1 MTNGPAQQPG
11 RTDAADGLYAGLRRA
26 GVNFAVH
33 IPDSVLS
40 GVTRRLAADPDV
52 LTLVCSREDEGV
64 AMAAG
69 AFIAGRVPVVIM
81 EGSGLGYSA
90 LILARAQIQRTP
102 TLLLASHT
110 PALGERFDFHGAT
123 RLAAGGVLA
132 GLGIP
137 SVTIYAPD
145 QAATFAEQAMVTV
158 LGQKTCVALL
168 VPPYLTAP
176 GPR

>member
-1 MTNGPAQQPG
+1 VT
-11 RTDAADGLYAGLRRA
+11 ADGAEALYAGLRRG
-26 GVNFAVH
+26 GVDFAVH

-40 GVTRRLAADPDV
+40 GVSRRLAGDPEV
-52 LTLVCSREDEGV
+52 HTLVCSREDEGV

-69 AFIAGRVPVVIM
+69 AFIAGRVPAVIM

-123 RLAAGGVLA
+123 RLAATGVLA

-137 SVTIYAPD
+137 TVTVYSPEV
-145 QAATFAEQAMVTV
+145 AALFAEQAVVTV

-168 VPPYLTAP
+168 VPPYITAP
-176 GPR
+176 TPVLGPR

>member
-1 MTNGPAQQPG
+1 VT
-11 RTDAADGLYAGLRRA
+11 ADGSEALYAGLRRG
-26 GVNFAVH
+26 GVDFAVH

-40 GVTRRLAADPDV
+40 GVSRRLAGDPEV
-52 LTLVCSREDEGV
+52 ITLVCSREDEGV

-69 AFIAGRVPVVIM
+69 AFIAGRVPVVVM

-123 RLAAGGVLA
+123 RLAAAGVLA

-137 SVTIYAPD
+137 TVTVYSVD
-145 QAATFAEQAMVTV
+145 QAALFAEQAVVTV

-168 VPPYLTAP
+168 VPPYITAPAPAP

>member
-1 MTNGPAQQPG
+1 MSTGPAGNPG
-11 RTDAADGLYAGLRRA
+11 GTDVAGSIYAGLRRS
-26 GVNFAVH
+26 GVDFAVH

-40 GVTRRLAADPDV
+40 CVTRRLAADPGV
-52 LTLVCSREDEGV
+52 RTVVCSREDEGV

-69 AFIAGRVPVVIM
+69 AFLAGRVPVVIM

-123 RLAAGGVLA
+123 RLAASGVLA

-145 QAATFAEQAMVTV
+145 QAAVFAEQAVVTV

-168 VPPYLTAP
+168 VPPYLTAA